1 MRIKATALLL
11 SALLP
16 LSVMAMPEQGQQQGR
31 QQSMQGQSNQQLQ
44 NNPPGNKSQKASQW
58 KKGNMQQR
66 QAAWFERLNLT
77 AEQRELFEKEMAQRH
92 AEQMQARAAHH
103 DKLRAVLTE
112 EQRVIFDQ
120 DISRMEQR
128 MQRYM
133 QKRTSSSS
141 AKQAEQKRGQR
152 NSTQ

>member
-1 MRIKATALLL
+1 MRIKATVLLL

-31 QQSMQGQSNQQLQ
+31 QQGMQGQSNQQLQ
-44 NNPPGNKSQKASQW
+44 KNQQSNKSQKTSQW
-58 KKGNMQQR
+58 EKGSMQQR

-77 AEQRELFEKEMAQRH
+77 AEQRALFEKEMAQRH
-92 AEQMQARAAHH
+92 AEQMQSRAAHH

-133 QKRTSSSS
+133 QKKTSSSS
-141 AKQAEQKRGQR
+141 AKQSEQKRGQS